1 LANFPKNLQKEAFV
15 LVAVPKLISHF
26 GGISRKKK
34 KKKTTLCWSEN
45 IRGKKNSA

>member
-34 KKKTTLCWSEN
+34 KKKK
-45 IRGKKNSA
+45 KKNNAVLE